1 MSINTNLAYLH
12 NEYTEEFFDTSVMGD
27 MNKSEDGKENLKI
40 YNLILENNKP
50 SYAVY
55 IKNSLHYTFTDL
67 KQVYVAGSPLAIPLP
82 YLGKVDKA
90 VVKNTINES
99 MIEFFGSTLK
109 NQKFQKNIYNKD
121 NKEVIFISNENQ

>member
-1 MSINTNLAYLH
+1 
-12 NEYTEEFFDTSVMGD
+12 
-27 MNKSEDGKENLKI
+27 MNKSEDGQENLKI

-67 KQVYVAGSPLAIPLP
+67 KQVYVSESPLAIPLSF
-82 YLGKVDKA
+82 LGKADKT

-99 MIEFFGSTLK
+99 MISFFDSTLK
-109 NQKFQKNIYNKD
+109 NQEFQKNIYNKY
-121 NKEVIFISNENQ
+121 NKEVIFINNENR